1 MTFQHFSHG
10 DFFGGEKAPF
20 KGRFLF
26 DGFYRTSILE
36 LILVTK
42 NEPDYRL
49 FLVHILHTLEKLD
62 DRPVRDNEKQTAKI
76 HFDQNKK
83 WSHYR
88 DVQGLGCP

>member
-1 MTFQHFSHG
+1 M
-10 DFFGGEKAPF
+10 
-20 KGRFLF
+20 
-26 DGFYRTSILE
+26 
-36 LILVTK
+36 TK

-88 DVQGLGCP
+88 DVQARLSAVEIDRFIDFQKDRE